1 MIIDCDG
8 CAVRGDACG
17 ECVVAVLL
25 GAPPELQADEQEA
38 LGVLADA
45 GLVPPLRL
53 VSPDLTHTPDAP
65 GGVTAEGGRGADQGK
80 SGKGRQT
87 VTEATPT
94 VTDDTPGS
102 STRAV

>member
-8 CAVRGDACG
+8 CGVRGDACG
-17 ECVVAVLL
+17 DCVVAVLL
-25 GAPPELQADEQEA
+25 GAPPDLQVDEQRA

-53 VSPDLTHTPDAP
+53 VESRSRDQSDRTSDLSESD
-65 GGVTAEGGRGADQGK
+65 VR
-80 SGKGRQT
+80 
-87 VTEATPT
+87 
-94 VTDDTPGS
+94 DDTPGS

>member
-17 ECVVAVLL
+17 DCVVAVLL
-25 GAPPELQADEQEA
+25 GAPPEIGAEEERA
-38 LGVLADA
+38 IGVLAEA

-53 VSPDLTHTPDAP
+53 VSGPAPAEPDKARQSVTDPTP
-65 GGVTAEGGRGADQGK
+65 
-80 SGKGRQT
+80 S
-87 VTEATPT
+87 
-94 VTDDTPGS
+94 VTDDTQGR

>member
-1 MIIDCDG
+1 MIIDCDS

-53 VSPDLTHTPDAP
+53 VSPDLTHTGENP
-65 GGVTAEGGRGADQGK
+65 RGADQGEPD
-80 SGKGRQT
+80 KGGHT
-87 VTEATPT
+87 VTEHTPT

-102 STRAV
+102 NTRAV

>member
-17 ECVVAVLL
+17 DCVVAVLL
-25 GAPPELQADEQEA
+25 GAPPELGADEERA
-38 LGVLADA
+38 ISVLAEA

-53 VSPDLTHTPDAP
+53 V
-65 GGVTAEGGRGADQGK
+65 ADEAGK
-80 SGKGRQT
+80 SPHA
-87 VTEATPT
+87 VTDATPS
-94 VTDDTPGS
+94 VTDDTSDP

>member
-1 MIIDCDG
+1 VSVTRHLKETLMIIDCDG

-17 ECVVAVLL
+17 DCVVAVLL
-25 GAPPELQADEQEA
+25 GAPPEIGADEQRA

-53 VSPDLTHTPDAP
+53 VPGPAADEPGKARQSVTDHTQP
-65 GGVTAEGGRGADQGK
+65 
-80 SGKGRQT
+80 
-87 VTEATPT
+87 
-94 VTDDTPGS
+94 VTDDTGGT

>member
-17 ECVVAVLL
+17 DCVVAVLL
-25 GAPPELQADEQEA
+25 GAPPEIGAEEERA
-38 LGVLADA
+38 IGVLAEA

-53 VSPDLTHTPDAP
+53 VSGPAPDQPDKSAQA
-65 GGVTAEGGRGADQGK
+65 VTD
-80 SGKGRQT
+80 
-87 VTEATPT
+87 PT
-94 VTDDTPGS
+94 QPVTDDTHGR

>member
-17 ECVVAVLL
+17 DCVVAVLL
-25 GAPPELQADEQEA
+25 GAPPEIGAEEERA
-38 LGVLADA
+38 IGVLAEA

-53 VSPDLTHTPDAP
+53 VSGPVPGQPDKSVQA
-65 GGVTAEGGRGADQGK
+65 VTD
-80 SGKGRQT
+80 
-87 VTEATPT
+87 PT
-94 VTDDTPGS
+94 QPVTDDTHGR

>member
-1 MIIDCDG
+1 MIIDCDS

-53 VSPDLTHTPDAP
+53 VSPDVPLTADT
-65 GGVTAEGGRGADQGK
+65 GRSADQGE
-80 SGKGRQT
+80 SGTGRQN
-87 VTEATPT
+87 VTEDTPT
-94 VTDDTPGS
+94 VTDDTPGA

>member
-17 ECVVAVLL
+17 DCVVAVLL
-25 GAPPELQADEQEA
+25 GAPPEIGAEEERA
-38 LGVLADA
+38 IGVLAEA

-53 VSPDLTHTPDAP
+53 VSGPVPDQPDKSAQAVTDPTHP
-65 GGVTAEGGRGADQGK
+65 
-80 SGKGRQT
+80 
-87 VTEATPT
+87 VTE
-94 VTDDTPGS
+94 DTPGR